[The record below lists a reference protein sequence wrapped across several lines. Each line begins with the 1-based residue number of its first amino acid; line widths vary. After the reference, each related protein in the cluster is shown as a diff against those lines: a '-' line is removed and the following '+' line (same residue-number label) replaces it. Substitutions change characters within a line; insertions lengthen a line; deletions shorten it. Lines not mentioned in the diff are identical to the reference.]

1 MINRVISVISEF
13 TADFTNFTSIKF
25 YIFGY
30 IGEKNTVVSNKNMQ
44 SRFCFAYFGFY
55 LLIVSLQLFQEV

>member
-13 TADFTNFTSIKF
+13 TADFTNFTLIKF

-30 IGEKNTVVSNKNMQ
+30 IGEKTWSYQTKI
-44 SRFCFAYFGFY
+44 CKADFALHISVFTC
-55 LLIVSLQLFQEV
+55 